1 MMNMNINIKMPD
13 FSFLTEYSQNNLTLI
28 LLSFCIGIFI
38 ASLAILYRQNVLG
51 SIIRNIIQKN
61 ALSEES
67 ALSFKNLGYSNK
79 NFLIKFALREKS
91 TFIKNLSVIKNDN
104 GEKLYYINQDKKDLL
119 LNRFRQKG
127 NSFTALILGII
138 LFLAAAFICLTII
151 PMFIEQIKGI
161 F

>member
-1 MMNMNINIKMPD
+1 MDINIKMPD

-51 SIIRNIIQKN
+51 NIIRNIVQKN
-61 ALSEES
+61 ALDEKN

-79 NFLIKFALREKS
+79 NFLVKHALREKS
-91 TFIKNLSVIKNDN
+91 LFLKNISVIKTED
-104 GEKLYYINQDKKDLL
+104 GEKLYYISQNKKDFLL
-119 LNRFRQKG
+119 SRFRKKG
-127 NSFTALILGII
+127 SNLTALILGII
-138 LFLAAAFICLTII
+138 LFLTAAFICLTII
-151 PMFIEQIKGI
+151 PMFVERIKDI

>member
-1 MMNMNINIKMPD
+1 MIINIKMPD

-51 SIIRNIIQKN
+51 SIIRNIIEKN
-61 ALSEES
+61 ALSEDK
-67 ALSFKNLGYSNK
+67 ALSFKDLGYTNK
-79 NFLIKFALREKS
+79 NFLKKFALREKS
-91 TFIKNLSVIKNDN
+91 TFMKNINVTKNDN

-119 LNRFRQKG
+119 LNRFRKKG
-127 NSFTALILGII
+127 NSITALILGII

-151 PMFIEQIKGI
+151 PMFIEQIKDI